1 MLSQENLY
9 DVNVVASMLKDW
21 LRNIPDEIFPKRIQA
36 EIQRQCPEAA
46 NMESCPPIMQ
56 DELSKLPPF
65 NYYLLFAITCH
76 LSLLTSC
83 YDKTKMDFENL
94 CVCIQPSLN
103 LDRFIFKILIKDWRN
118 CWQGCWTEKEYL
130 SRENAYLSRNDPSLS
145 NLSSSAP
152 PSAPTTGRST
162 TPADT
167 NNDSRTLSSAGS
179 NNPSMTESS
188 TPEERPDRSVRDTR
202 DTIRPVFPKGD
213 DATPR
218 GSRIRA
224 ESEPRNQEPRTAGTN
239 NRDLSSMNTE
249 LPELSP
255 LKPLSPLNLA

>member
-1 MLSQENLY
+1 
-9 DVNVVASMLKDW
+9 MLKDW

-46 NMESCPPIMQ
+46 NMESCPRIMQ

-130 SRENAYLSRNDPSLS
+130 SRENAYLARGDPSLS

-152 PSAPTTGRST
+152 SGTTAVA

-188 TPEERPDRSVRDTR
+188 TPEERPDRSARDTR
-202 DTIRPVFPKGD
+202 DTIRPIFPKSD
-213 DATPR
+213 DSTPR
-218 GSRIRA
+218 GSRIRT
-224 ESEPRNQEPRTAGTN
+224 ESEPRNQDGRTPGN
-239 NRDLSSMNTE
+239 GRDMSSMANE